1 MYTTVLYHKN
11 CNDGLIAALNFYA
24 YFKEH
29 DELDYVTF
37 KPVQHGEGLPD
48 ESLLKGREVFV
59 VDFSYPRQDMAK
71 LVELATEVILLD
83 HHETAIQNLFTGKEW
98 LQNHPTTKRNQS
110 EGEYLKTSARATI
123 LINKNRSGATLA
135 YDEVGMYIDNDNVR
149 EILDYLSNRAEDRDN
164 WVFDYNDSKAVHQYI
179 KSLGSDLKVVYDKL
193 FSGDINDVFSEV
205 NKAQVR
211 VYMHQELT
219 EKYAKLAKPIS
230 FMGYTV
236 PAINVPS
243 DFSSAVGD
251 ILDKGAA
258 FAIMYTV
265 TDQKVL
271 VSLRSDK
278 VNGVDVQEIAS
289 VFSGGGHRNAAGFS
303 IEHSEL
309 SSLLEGRI
317 NVDWLPANKSN
328 GLRTSLAEVLIEE
341 FMIPLGM
348 GSVEFAEKIGI
359 DESTMGHILY
369 GGGRIDQFIA
379 RKLAD
384 AFDST
389 PEFWLNIQ
397 NSPVF
402 KRS

>member
-24 YFKEH
+24 YFKEK
-29 DELDYVTF
+29 DELENIIF
-37 KPVQHGEGLPD
+37 QPVQHGEGLPD
-48 ESLLKGREVFV
+48 ESILKDRHVYV
-59 VDFSYPRQDMAK
+59 VDFSYHRQDMAR
-71 LVELATEVILLD
+71 LTELATKTTLLD
-83 HHETAIQNLFTGKEW
+83 HHESAIHNLFTGEKWLKESSFTSKEEDVG
-98 LQNHPTTKRNQS
+98 L
-110 EGEYLKTSARATI
+110 YL
-123 LINKNRSGATLA
+123 LISKNVKLRVDKSRSGASLA
-135 YDEVGMYIDNDNVR
+135 YREVGQFVEEGRIKT
-149 EILDYLSNRAEDRDN
+149 ILEYLSKRAEDRDN

-193 FSGDINDVFSEV
+193 FNGDINDIFSEV

-211 VYMHQELT
+211 VDMHQELT

-317 NVDWLPANKSN
+317 NADWF
-328 GLRTSLAEVLIEE
+328 T
-341 FMIPLGM
+341 
-348 GSVEFAEKIGI
+348 
-359 DESTMGHILY
+359 ILTHC
-369 GGGRIDQFIA
+369 A
-379 RKLAD
+379 A
-384 AFDST
+384 T
-389 PEFWLNIQ
+389 
-397 NSPVF
+397 
-402 KRS
+402 